1 MAIMRPRFRN
11 FSFNSENVRIEINLS
26 RFSKQF
32 GLSQFALDSAIMTS
46 MVPFMPM
53 QSGTFINTTRSMS
66 AALAGTGTVV
76 AAAPP
81 MGRFLYEG
89 KVMVDEA
96 TGSTY
101 ARRGAR
107 KVLVSQY
114 RGHTNA
120 REDISYSSA
129 AHPDVTDHWFDAAKK
144 KDLKSWLRVAKKAAG
159 GGARG

>member
-1 MAIMRPRFRN
+1 MAIRRPRFRN
-11 FSFNSENVRIEINLS
+11 FSFDRENVRIKINLS
-26 RFSKQF
+26 RFSEQY
-32 GLSQFALDSAIMTS
+32 GRAQFALDSAIMTS
-46 MVPFMPM
+46 MIPYMPM
-53 QSGTFINTTRSMS
+53 QSGVFIDKTKAMS

-81 MGRFLYEG
+81 DGRFLYEG
-89 KVMVDEA
+89 KGMVDEL

-101 ARRGAR
+101 ARKGTR

-120 REDISYSSA
+120 KEDLTYGRSSA
-129 AHPDVTDHWFDAAKK
+129 EPRWFEPAKR
-144 KDLKSWLRVAKKAAG
+144 KDLKSWLRVAKKTAG